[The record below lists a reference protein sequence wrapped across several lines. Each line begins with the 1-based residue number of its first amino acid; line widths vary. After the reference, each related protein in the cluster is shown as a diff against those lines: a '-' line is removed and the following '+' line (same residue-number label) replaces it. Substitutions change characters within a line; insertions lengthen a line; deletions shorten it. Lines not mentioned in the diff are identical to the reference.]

1 MGFLNQFLPSH
12 YSVSILGTAIAL
24 VGGYILSKIG
34 HVIID
39 HAGGDE
45 PAHYRRRKA
54 INTLLGIAVVIA
66 IFCFWVHHLKEAG
79 TFAGLVGA
87 GLAVALKEPLLAI
100 AGRIAI
106 FVGHMYN
113 VGDRVEMQQMKG
125 DVIDIGFFYTRM
137 MEIGNWVGG
146 DQASGRI
153 VQFSN
158 SLIFGTPVFN
168 YTQNFGYI
176 WDEIEL
182 PITYSSDS
190 KAASKIL
197 LDVGNEYTEEFL
209 KGAQA
214 ALQKM
219 QHYFLV
225 PKFELKPVVYIE
237 VTSNW
242 VSLKMRYVVDPKD
255 RRNAKNFLWREIFE
269 RLQKR
274 EDITIGSSTMDLTVR
289 PAEQKQAEQPGEE
302 GESRAKQKSPFERR
316 PDRQNKAA

>member
-1 MGFLNQFLPSH
+1 MGLPGLLQNR
-12 YSVSILGTAIAL
+12 YSISIIGSVAAL
-24 VGGYILSKIG
+24 VGGYILSKIS
-34 HVIID
+34 HVIVD
-39 HAGGDE
+39 HASGDE
-45 PAHYRRRKA
+45 AVHYRRRKA
-54 INTLLGIAVVIA
+54 ANTLLGIAVVVA
-66 IFCFWVHHLKEAG
+66 IFCLWVHHLQHAG

-100 AGRIAI
+100 AGRIAV
-106 FVGHMYN
+106 FAGHMYN
-113 VGDRVEMQQMKG
+113 VGDRVEIQQMKG
-125 DVIDIGFFYTRM
+125 DVIDVGFFYTRL

-182 PITYSSDS
+182 PVTYSSDT

-197 LDVGNEYTEEFL
+197 LEVGTEYTEKFL

-219 QHYFLV
+219 QRYFLV
-225 PKFELKPVVYIE
+225 PRFELKPVVYIE

-242 VSLKMRYVVDPKD
+242 VSLKMRYVVDPKE
-255 RRNAKNFLWREIFE
+255 RRNAKNFLWREIFG
-269 RLQKR
+269 RMQKR
-274 EDITIGSSTMDLTVR
+274 QDITIGSSTMDLTVR
-289 PAEQKQAEQPGEE
+289 PAEQKQAEQPGED
-302 GESRAKQKSPFERR
+302 S
-316 PDRQNKAA
+316 

>member
-1 MGFLNQFLPSH
+1 MGFLGQLLHNRF
-12 YSVSILGTAIAL
+12 SISIIGTAIAL
-24 VGGYILSKIG
+24 VAGYILSKLG
-34 HVIID
+34 HAVVD
-39 HAGGDE
+39 HVGGDE
-45 PAHYRRRKA
+45 ATHYRRRKA
-54 INTLLGIAVVIA
+54 VNTLLGIAVVIA
-66 IFCFWVHHLKEAG
+66 IFCLWVHHLRQAG

-113 VGDRVEMQQMKG
+113 VGERVEIQQMKG

-146 DQASGRI
+146 DQASGRV

-182 PITYSSDS
+182 PLTYSSNS
-190 KAASKIL
+190 KAASEIL
-197 LDVGNEYTEEFL
+197 LDVGNEYTETFL
-209 KGAQA
+209 KNARA

-242 VSLKMRYVVDPKD
+242 TSLKMRYVVDPKE

-269 RLQKR
+269 RVQKR

-289 PAEQKQAEQPGEE
+289 PAEQKQAEQPGK
-302 GESRAKQKSPFERR
+302 ESQQQIRITAK
-316 PDRQNKAA
+316 DKAA

>member
-1 MGFLNQFLPSH
+1 
-12 YSVSILGTAIAL
+12 V
-24 VGGYILSKIG
+24 
-34 HVIID
+34 
-39 HAGGDE
+39 
-45 PAHYRRRKA
+45 
-54 INTLLGIAVVIA
+54 A
-66 IFCFWVHHLKEAG
+66 IFCLWVHHLQHAG

-113 VGDRVEMQQMKG
+113 VGDRVEIQQMKG

-137 MEIGNWVGG
+137 MEIGNWVSG

-190 KAASKIL
+190 KGASKIL
-197 LDVGNEYTEEFL
+197 LDVGNEYTDAFL

-242 VSLKMRYVVDPKD
+242 ISLKMRYVVEPKE

-269 RLQKR
+269 RIQKR

-302 GESRAKQKSPFERR
+302 SKSQI
-316 PDRQNKAA
+316 DIVKKDKAA

>member
-1 MGFLNQFLPSH
+1 MNVGILQHFLH
-12 YSVSILGTAIAL
+12 YRYSASIIGSAAAL
-24 VGGYILSKIG
+24 LAGWILSKIG
-34 HVIID
+34 QVIVD
-39 HAGGDE
+39 HAGGDD
-45 PAHYRRRKA
+45 AIHYRRRKA
-54 INTLLGIAVVIA
+54 VNTLLGIGVVVA
-66 IFCFWVHHLKEAG
+66 IFCLWVHHLQHAG

-113 VGDRVEMQQMKG
+113 VSDRVEINKMKG

-182 PITYSSDS
+182 PITYSSDT
-190 KAASKIL
+190 KGASKIL
-197 LDVGNEYTEEFL
+197 LDVGIEYTETFL
-209 KGAQA
+209 KGAQQ

-242 VSLKMRYVVDPKD
+242 ISLKMRYVVDPKE
-255 RRNAKNFLWREIFE
+255 RRNAKNFLWRQVFE

-274 EDITIGSSTMDLTVR
+274 EDITIGSETMDLTVR

-302 GESRAKQKSPFERR
+302 GEKR
-316 PDRQNKAA
+316 PRKAA